1 MIKYKSKF
9 HESQLKVIVD
19 YKVAKY
25 IVKLLDQVLSWNTCN
40 KEENQYN
47 NFYFVVAT
55 AFTYYITTCTES

>member
-25 IVKLLDQVLSWNTCN
+25 IVKLLDQVLS
-40 KEENQYN
+40 
-47 NFYFVVAT
+47 
-55 AFTYYITTCTES
+55 